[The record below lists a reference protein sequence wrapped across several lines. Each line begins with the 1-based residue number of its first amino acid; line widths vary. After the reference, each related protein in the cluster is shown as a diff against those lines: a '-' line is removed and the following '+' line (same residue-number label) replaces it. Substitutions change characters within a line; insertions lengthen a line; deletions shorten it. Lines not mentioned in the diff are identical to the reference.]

1 MPSANF
7 KSAVLIENQRTISAA
22 RNRLRRYGE
31 KAAHNVIELPC
42 SGGCGKTV
50 RVKLKNL
57 GAANIMV
64 CNDRD
69 TRDQCHHNI
78 PSAVCGLTAVKHPQ
92 SAGHFMGIT
101 YENRGHRAAL
111 KGAIKDVVKGV
122 VFPIKVGLGVVKG
135 R

>member
-1 MPSANF
+1 MPLANF
-7 KSAVLIENQRTISAA
+7 KSIALIENQRTITAA

-31 KAAHNVIELPC
+31 KVAGNVIELPC

-50 RVKLKNL
+50 RVRLKNL
-57 GAANIMV
+57 GLANIMV

-92 SAGHFMGIT
+92 AAGHFMGIT
-101 YENRGHRAAL
+101 YENKGPKAAL
-111 KGAIKDVVKGV
+111 KGAIKDVVKAIA
-122 VFPIKVGLGVVKG
+122 FPIQVGMGMKIG